1 MQRIQSDW
9 GTSYICVS
17 GGIVDIGEGYNVE
30 VQLPA
35 YTSEHRCK
43 G

>member
-1 MQRIQSDW
+1 MQCIQSDR

-17 GGIVDIGEGYNVE
+17 GGIVELEEGYNVE